1 MSRQEAVAEYG
12 RAQKL
17 AQREYRE
24 RIAAGKNPYPDV
36 LDEILPDGIS
46 SDTVQDI
53 GVVEIPTNRIVGV
66 KSAGRIAAF
75 TATFLP
81 LLDENTE
88 FGAKWAA
95 LCEAHLGDTGI
106 QEPIVCFEYLGNFYV
121 QEGNKRVSVL
131 RYFGAP
137 RIPGQVHR
145 IIPALTSE
153 PRIKAYY
160 EFMEFYRNTRIYD
173 VQYTTPGN
181 YAKLLAALDK
191 DPGYVWTEQ
200 ERRTF
205 SSYLSYFRDAYYA
218 VMGEQAAL
226 KPEEALLIWLKLYPY
241 ADLGQRSGAELK
253 KTMTELKDDFTVLSQ
268 SDPVAVK
275 TAPAPAAKAN
285 ILERIIS
292 PNPDHLTVA
301 FVHQRD
307 NASSLWTRAHDEG
320 RQYLENAL
328 GSQVTTLSYFHADSQ
343 AEAELLLEQA
353 VTDGADVIF
362 TTTPQLSRLSLKI
375 AVKYPR
381 VRVLNCSVNVPY
393 PSIRTYYSR
402 IYEGKFITGAIAG
415 AMAVNNRI
423 GYVGSSPIYGVP
435 ASINAFALGAQLTNP
450 RAKIELRWSCQ
461 AGDPVSAFIGEG
473 LSVISNRDIP
483 TQDGSYMLQGDYGT
497 YLVEDSGTLVPLG
510 SPCWLWGKFYEN
522 VVQSILS
529 GAWNNDKTQRAVNYW
544 WGMDSGVIDVKLSD
558 RLPEGLRSMAE
569 ILKEG
574 LRSGK
579 INPFFRRIVAQ
590 DGTVKN
596 DGSRAFTPDELLHM
610 DWLCDNV
617 EGVIPSFDEIEPYAR
632 PMVRELGIYRDQL
645 PAQKEVQTL

>member
-1 MSRQEAVAEYG
+1 MSRQEAAAEYA

-24 RIAAGKNPYPDV
+24 RVAAGKNPYPEV
-36 LDEILPDGIS
+36 LDEILLDGAKT
-46 SDTVQDI
+46 DTVQDI
-53 GVVEIPTNRIVGV
+53 GVVEIPANRIVGV
-66 KSAGRIAAF
+66 KSAGRISAF

-81 LLDENTE
+81 LLDETSE
-88 FGAKWAA
+88 FGMKWAA
-95 LCEAHLGDTGI
+95 LCEAHLGDVGI

-131 RYFGAP
+131 RYFGSP
-137 RIPGQVHR
+137 RIPGQVQR
-145 IIPALTSE
+145 IVPPMSDD

-160 EFMEFYRNTRIYD
+160 EFMEFYRSTSIYD
-173 VQYTTPGN
+173 VQFHRPGD
-181 YAKLLAALDK
+181 YAKLLAALGRE
-191 DPGYVWTEQ
+191 PGEIWTEEQ
-200 ERRTF
+200 RRTF
-205 SSYLSYFRDAYYA
+205 SSYFSYFRDAYYA

-226 KPEEALLIWLKLYPY
+226 KPEEALLIWLKINPY
-241 ADLGQRSGAELK
+241 TDLGQRTGTELK
-253 KTMTELKDDFTVLSQ
+253 KSMVELKDDFTVLSQ
-268 SDPVAVK
+268 ADPVAVK
-275 TAPAPAAKAN
+275 TAPAPAAKSN

-307 NASSLWTRAHDEG
+307 IHSSLWTRAHDAG
-320 RQYLENAL
+320 RQDLERAL
-328 GSQVTTLSYFHADSQ
+328 GNQITVLSYFHADSQ
-343 AEAELLLEQA
+343 DEAERLLEQA
-353 VTDGADVIF
+353 VADGADVIF

-402 IYEGKFITGAIAG
+402 IFEGKFITGAIAG

-450 RAKIELRWSCQ
+450 RAKIELRWSCL
-461 AGDPVSAFIGEG
+461 AGDPVATFIGEG

-483 TQDGSYMLQGDYGT
+483 TQDGCHMLQGDYGT
-497 YLVEDSGTLVPLG
+497 YLVEDNGTLVPLG
-510 SPCWLWGKFYEN
+510 SPCWLWGRFYET
-522 VVQSILS
+522 VIKSILS
-529 GAWNNDKTQRAVNYW
+529 GSWNHETTQRAVNYW
-544 WGMDSGVIDVKLSD
+544 WGMDSGVIDVTLAD
-558 RLPEGLRSMAE
+558 RLPEGLRCMAE
-569 ILKEG
+569 ILKAG

-579 INPFFRRIVAQ
+579 LDPFSRRIIAQ

-596 DGSRAFTPDELLHM
+596 DGSRTFTPDELLHM

-617 EGVIPSFDEIEPYAR
+617 EGVIPSFDEIEPYAQ

-645 PAQKEVQTL
+645 PAQKEVQTP

>member
-1 MSRQEAVAEYG
+1 MSRQEAAAEYL

-17 AQREYRE
+17 AQKEYRE
-24 RIAAGKNPYPDV
+24 CIAAGKNPYPEV
-36 LDEILPDGIS
+36 LDEILPNGIS

-53 GVVEIPTNRIVGV
+53 GVVDVPANRIVGV

-88 FGAKWAA
+88 FGMKWAA
-95 LCEAHLGDTGI
+95 LCAAHLGDTGI

-131 RYFGAP
+131 RYFGSP
-137 RIPGQVHR
+137 RIPGHVHR
-145 IIPALTSE
+145 IVPALTDD

-160 EFMEFYRNTRIYD
+160 EFMEFHRNTRIYD
-173 VQYTTPGN
+173 VQYTRPGD
-181 YAKLLAALDK
+181 YAKLLAALGRE
-191 DPGYVWTEQ
+191 PGDVWTEQ

-205 SSYLSYFRDAYYA
+205 SSYFSYFRDAYFA

-241 ADLGQRSGAELK
+241 TDLGQRSTAELK
-253 KTMTELKDDFTVLSQ
+253 KTMVALKDDFTVLSQ
-268 SDPVAVK
+268 ADPVAVK
-275 TAPAPAAKAN
+275 TAPAAATKSS
-285 ILERIIS
+285 ILDRIIS

-307 NASSLWTRAHDEG
+307 IHTSLWTKAHDEG

-328 GSQVTTLSYFHADSQ
+328 GDQVTALSYFNADTQEQ
-343 AEAELLLEQA
+343 AEELLEQA
-353 VTDGADVIF
+353 VADGADVIF
-362 TTTPQLSRLSLKI
+362 ATTPQLCRLSLKI

-393 PSIRTYYSR
+393 PSIRTYYCR
-402 IYEGKFITGAIAG
+402 IFEGKFITGAIAG
-415 AMAVNNRI
+415 AMAVNDRI

-461 AGDPVSAFIGEG
+461 AGDPVATFIGEG

-483 TQDGSYMLQGDYGT
+483 TQDGSHMLQGDYGT
-497 YLVEDSGTLVPLG
+497 YLVADSGALVPLG

-529 GAWNNDKTQRAVNYW
+529 GAWNNETTQRAVNYW
-544 WGMDSGVIDVKLSD
+544 WGMDSGVIDVKLSE

-569 ILKEG
+569 ILKRG
-574 LRSGK
+574 LRDGT
-579 INPFFRRIVAQ
+579 IDPFFRRIVAQ

-596 DGSRAFTPDELLHM
+596 DGTRAFTPDELLHM
-610 DWLCDNV
+610 DWLCSNV
-617 EGVIPSFDEIEPYAR
+617 EGVIPSFNEIEPFAQ

-645 PAQKEVQTL
+645 PAQKEV

>member
-1 MSRQEAVAEYG
+1 MSRQEAVAEYI
-12 RAQKL
+12 RAQRL

-24 RIAAGKNPYPDV
+24 RVMAGKNPYPAV
-36 LDEILPDGIS
+36 LDEILPGGVTPDAI
-46 SDTVQDI
+46 QDI
-53 GVVEIPTNRIVGV
+53 GLVEIPANRIVGV
-66 KSAGRIAAF
+66 KSAGRTAAF
-75 TATFLP
+75 TASFLP

-88 FGAKWAA
+88 FGMKWAA
-95 LCEAHLGDTGI
+95 LCEAHLDIVGI
-106 QEPIVCFEYLGNFYV
+106 QEPIVCYEYLGNFYV
-121 QEGNKRVSVL
+121 KEGNKRTSVL
-131 RYFGAP
+131 RYFGSP
-137 RIPGQVHR
+137 RVPGYVR
-145 IIPALTSE
+145 RVVPALSDD

-160 EFMEFYRNTRIYD
+160 EFMDFYRATKLYN
-173 VQYTTPGN
+173 VQFRRPGD

-191 DPGYVWTEQ
+191 EPGTVWSEK
-200 ERRTF
+200 ERLTF
-205 SSYLSYFRDAYYA
+205 SSYFSYFRDAYNA
-218 VMGEQAAL
+218 VMGEQAEL
-226 KPEEALLIWLKLYPY
+226 KPEEALLVWLKLYPFT
-241 ADLGQRSGAELK
+241 DLGRLSGSELK
-253 KTMTELKDDFTVLSQ
+253 KAMQELRGNFTALAQ
-268 SDPVAVK
+268 ADPIAVK
-275 TAPAPAAKAN
+275 TAPAPAAKSN

-307 NASSLWTRAHDEG
+307 IATSPWTRAHDEG
-320 RQYLENAL
+320 RQYLEEAL
-328 GSQVTTLSYFHADSQ
+328 GEQITALSYFNADTQ
-343 AEAELLLEQA
+343 AESEAILEQA
-353 VTDGADVIF
+353 VADGADVIF

-402 IYEGKFITGAIAG
+402 VYEGKFITGAIAG

-450 RAKIELRWSCQ
+450 RARIELRWSCQ
-461 AGDPVSAFIGEG
+461 AGDSVAAFIGEG
-473 LSVISNRDIP
+473 ISVISNRDIP
-483 TQDGSYMLQGDYGT
+483 TQDGRDMLQGDYGT

-510 SPCWLWGKFYEN
+510 SPCWLWGRFYEN
-522 VVQSILS
+522 VIRSILS
-529 GAWNNDKTQRAVNYW
+529 GAWNNENTERAVNYW
-544 WGMDSGVIDVKLSD
+544 WGMDSGVIDVQLSD
-558 RLPEGLRSMAE
+558 RLPAGIRCLAE

-579 INPFFRRIVAQ
+579 IDPFFRPIVAQ

-610 DWLCDNV
+610 DWLCQNV
-617 EGVIPSFDEIEPYAR
+617 EGVIPSFDEIEPFAQ

-645 PAQKEVQTL
+645 PAQKEV

>member
-1 MSRQEAVAEYG
+1 MSRQEAVAEYS
-12 RAQKL
+12 RAQKM

-24 RIAAGKNPYPDV
+24 RIAAGKAPYPEV
-36 LDEILPDGIS
+36 LDDILPGGIS

-53 GVVEIPTNRIVGV
+53 GLVEIPTSRIVGT

-88 FGAKWAA
+88 FGMKWAA
-95 LCEAHLGDTGI
+95 LCEAHLSDTGI

-131 RYFGAP
+131 RYFGSP
-137 RIPGQVHR
+137 RIPGQVQR
-145 IIPALTSE
+145 IIPALSEE

-160 EFMEFYRNTRIYD
+160 EFMDFYRSTKLYD
-173 VQYTTPGN
+173 VQFHRPGD
-181 YAKLLAALDK
+181 YAKLLAALGRE
-191 DPGYVWTEQ
+191 PGEQWTEQ

-205 SSYLSYFRDAYYA
+205 SSYFSYFRDAYFA
-218 VMGEQAAL
+218 VMGEQPAL

-241 ADLGQRSGAELK
+241 TDLGQRSGAELK

-268 SDPVAVK
+268 ADPVAVK
-275 TAPAPAAKAN
+275 TAPATAAKSN

-307 NASSLWTRAHDEG
+307 TQTSLWTRAHDEG

-328 GSQVTTLSYFHADSQ
+328 GDQVATLSYFHGDSP
-343 AEAELLLEQA
+343 AEAEVLLEQA
-353 VTDGADVIF
+353 VAAGADVIF
-362 TTTPQLSRLSLKI
+362 TTTPQLNRLSLKI

-381 VRVLNCSVNVPY
+381 IRVLNCSVNVPY

-461 AGDPVSAFIGEG
+461 AGDPVATFIGEG

-483 TQDGSYMLQGDYGT
+483 TQDGSHMLQGDYGT
-497 YLVEDSGTLVPLG
+497 YLVEDNGALVPLG

-522 VVQSILS
+522 VIRSILS
-529 GAWNNDKTQRAVNYW
+529 GAWNKESTERAVNYW
-544 WGMDSGVIDVKLSD
+544 WGMDSGVIDVTLSD
-558 RLPEGLRSMAE
+558 RLPEGLRCMAE
-569 ILKEG
+569 ILKKG
-574 LRSGK
+574 LRSGA
-579 INPFFRRIVAQ
+579 IDPFFRRIVAQ

-596 DGSRAFTPDELLHM
+596 DGSRSFTPDELLRM
-610 DWLCDNV
+610 DWLCNNV
-617 EGVIPSFDEIEPYAR
+617 DGVIPAFDEIEPFAQ

-645 PAQKEVQTL
+645 PVQKEV